1 MTGSM
6 PEGITATDL
15 VLTVTQMLRAKG
27 VVGKFVEFF
36 GSGLAHLPLADRATI
51 ANMAPEYGATC
62 GIFPIDKTVLD
73 YLYLTGRSQE
83 NIDLVEHYAK
93 AQGVFVDSSNQELQF
108 SEILELDLSKVV
120 AILSVSPYYNKPSQE
135 GLYQHYMALADA
147 APKPILLYNVP
158 GRTGRNMIA
167 ATTLRLASHPNI
179 AGIKEAVSELTQMI
193 AILKDRPS
201 DFLVVSGDDEMVMA
215 QMACGCDGVI
225 SVAANAFAKPFSDM
239 IRFAMA
245 GDFSMAKR
253 VNDLLV
259 EGYGYMFEENNPAG
273 IKAFM
278 FEQGLIENE
287 LRLPLLPVSAPL
299 QAKIHN
305 YLQRYISQ

>member
-1 MTGSM
+1 
-6 PEGITATDL
+6 
-15 VLTVTQMLRAKG
+15 MLRETLKG
-27 VVGKFVEFF
+27 TGVALITPFKKDKSIDFTALEN
-36 GSGLAHLPLADRATI
+36 LIDIQI
-51 ANMAPEYGATC
+51 AG
-62 GIFPIDKTVLD
+62 GLD
-73 YLYLTGRSQE
+73 YLVSLGTTGESVVLSDEEKMEVFNCTVNKVNGRVPIVIGIGGSDTAAVIKSFGKFDLT
-83 NIDLVEHYAK
+83 
-93 AQGVFVDSSNQELQF
+93 
-108 SEILELDLSKVV
+108 KVV
-120 AILSVSPYYNKPSQE
+120 AILSVTPYYNKPSQE
-135 GLYQHYMALADA
+135 GLFQHYVAIADA

-158 GRTGRNMIA
+158 GRTGRNMTA

-201 DFLVVSGDDEMVMA
+201 NFLVVSGDDEMVMA

-225 SVAANAFAKPFSDM
+225 SVAANAFPKPFSDM

-253 VNDLLV
+253 VNDLLS
-259 EGYGYMFEENNPAG
+259 EGYTYMFEENNPSG

-287 LRLPLLPVSAPL
+287 LRLPLVPVSAAL
-299 QAKIHN
+299 HAKIKN

>member
-1 MTGSM
+1 
-6 PEGITATDL
+6 
-15 VLTVTQMLRAKG
+15 MLRETLKG
-27 VVGKFVEFF
+27 TGVALVTPFKKDKSIDFTALEN
-36 GSGLAHLPLADRATI
+36 LIDIQI
-51 ANMAPEYGATC
+51 AG
-62 GIFPIDKTVLD
+62 GLD
-73 YLYLTGRSQE
+73 YLVTLGTTGESVVLSDE
-83 NIDLVEHYAK
+83 EKIE
-93 AQGVFVDSSNQELQF
+93 VFNCTVKKVNGRVPIVIGIGGNDTGAVIKSF
-108 SEILELDLSKVV
+108 GKFDLSKVV

-135 GLYQHYMALADA
+135 GLYQHYIALADA

-158 GRTGRNMIA
+158 GRTGRNMSA

-253 VNDLLV
+253 VNDLLA
-259 EGYGYMFEENNPAG
+259 EGYTYMFEENNPAG

-278 FEQGLIENE
+278 FEQGLIKNE
-287 LRLPLLPVSAPL
+287 LRLPLVPVSAPL

-305 YLQRYISQ
+305 YLQRYICQ

>member
-1 MTGSM
+1 
-6 PEGITATDL
+6 
-15 VLTVTQMLRAKG
+15 MLRETLKG
-27 VVGKFVEFF
+27 TGVALITPFKKDKSIDFAALEN
-36 GSGLAHLPLADRATI
+36 LIDIQI
-51 ANMAPEYGATC
+51 AG
-62 GIFPIDKTVLD
+62 GLD
-73 YLYLTGRSQE
+73 YLVCLGTTGESVVLSDEEKIEVFNCTVNKVNGRVPIVIGIGGSDTAAVIKSFSKFDLT
-83 NIDLVEHYAK
+83 
-93 AQGVFVDSSNQELQF
+93 
-108 SEILELDLSKVV
+108 KVV
-120 AILSVSPYYNKPSQE
+120 AILSVTPYYNKPSQE
-135 GLYQHYMALADA
+135 GLLQHYMALADA

-158 GRTGRNMIA
+158 GRTGRNLTS

-179 AGIKEAVSELTQMI
+179 AGIKEAAPDLVQMI

-225 SVAANAFAKPFSDM
+225 SVAANAFPKPFSDM
-239 IRFAMA
+239 IGFAMA

-253 VNDLLV
+253 VNDLLA
-259 EGYGYMFEENNPAG
+259 EGYTYMFEENNPAG

-287 LRLPLLPVSAPL
+287 LRLPLVSVSAPL

>member
-1 MTGSM
+1 
-6 PEGITATDL
+6 
-15 VLTVTQMLRAKG
+15 MLRETLKG
-27 VVGKFVEFF
+27 TGVALVTPFKKDKSIDFTALEN
-36 GSGLAHLPLADRATI
+36 LIDIQI
-51 ANMAPEYGATC
+51 AG
-62 GIFPIDKTVLD
+62 GLD
-73 YLYLTGRSQE
+73 YLVTLGTTGESVVLSDEEKIELFNCTVKKVNGRVPIVIGIGGNDTGAVIKSFGKFDLT
-83 NIDLVEHYAK
+83 
-93 AQGVFVDSSNQELQF
+93 
-108 SEILELDLSKVV
+108 KVV

-135 GLYQHYMALADA
+135 GLYQHYIALADA

-158 GRTGRNMIA
+158 GRTGRNMTA

-179 AGIKEAVSELTQMI
+179 AGIKEASPELAQMI
-193 AILKDRPS
+193 ALLKDRPS
-201 DFLVVSGDDEMVMA
+201 NFLVVSGDDEMVMA

-253 VNDLLV
+253 VNDLLA
-259 EGYGYMFEENNPAG
+259 EGYTYMFEENNPAG

-278 FEQGLIENE
+278 FEQGLIQNE
-287 LRLPLLPVSAPL
+287 LRLPLVPVSAPL

>member
-1 MTGSM
+1 
-6 PEGITATDL
+6 
-15 VLTVTQMLRAKG
+15 MLRETLKG
-27 VVGKFVEFF
+27 TGVALVTPFKKDKSIDFAALEN
-36 GSGLAHLPLADRATI
+36 LIDIQI
-51 ANMAPEYGATC
+51 AG
-62 GIFPIDKTVLD
+62 GLD
-73 YLYLTGRSQE
+73 YLVSLGTTGESVVLSDEEKIEVFNCTVNKVNGRVPIVIGIGGSDTAAVIKSFSKFDLT
-83 NIDLVEHYAK
+83 
-93 AQGVFVDSSNQELQF
+93 
-108 SEILELDLSKVV
+108 KVV
-120 AILSVSPYYNKPSQE
+120 AILSVTPYYNKPSQE
-135 GLYQHYMALADA
+135 GLFQHYVALADA

-158 GRTGRNMIA
+158 GRTGRNMTA
-167 ATTLRLASHPNI
+167 STTLRLASHPNI
-179 AGIKEAVSELTQMI
+179 AGIKEAGPEMAQMI

-201 DFLVVSGDDEMVMA
+201 NFLVVSGDDEMVMA

-225 SVAANAFAKPFSDM
+225 SVAANAFPKPFSDM

-259 EGYGYMFEENNPAG
+259 EGYAYMFEENNPSG

-287 LRLPLLPVSAPL
+287 LRLPLVPVSAAL
-299 QAKIHN
+299 HAKIKN

>member
-1 MTGSM
+1 
-6 PEGITATDL
+6 
-15 VLTVTQMLRAKG
+15 MLRETLKG
-27 VVGKFVEFF
+27 TGVALVTPFKKDKSIDFTALEN
-36 GSGLAHLPLADRATI
+36 LIDIQI
-51 ANMAPEYGATC
+51 AG
-62 GIFPIDKTVLD
+62 GLD
-73 YLYLTGRSQE
+73 YLVTLGTTGESVVLSDEEKIEVFNCTVKKVNGRVPIVIGIGGNDTAAVIKSFSKFDLTK
-83 NIDLVEHYAK
+83 I
-93 AQGVFVDSSNQELQF
+93 
-108 SEILELDLSKVV
+108 V

-135 GLYQHYMALADA
+135 GLFQHYVAIADA

-158 GRTGRNMIA
+158 GRTGRNMTA
-167 ATTLRLASHPNI
+167 VTTLRLASHPNI
-179 AGIKEAVSELTQMI
+179 AGIKEASPELTQMI

-201 DFLVVSGDDEMVMA
+201 NFLVVSGDDEMVMA

-253 VNDLLV
+253 VNDLLT
-259 EGYGYMFEENNPAG
+259 EGYTYMFEENNPSG

-287 LRLPLLPVSAPL
+287 LRLPLVPVSAPL
-299 QAKIHN
+299 QVKIHN

>member
-1 MTGSM
+1 
-6 PEGITATDL
+6 
-15 VLTVTQMLRAKG
+15 MLREILKG
-27 VVGKFVEFF
+27 TGVALVTPFKKDKSIDFTALEN
-36 GSGLAHLPLADRATI
+36 LIDIQI
-51 ANMAPEYGATC
+51 AG
-62 GIFPIDKTVLD
+62 GLD
-73 YLYLTGRSQE
+73 YLVTLGTTGESVVLSDE
-83 NIDLVEHYAK
+83 EKIE
-93 AQGVFVDSSNQELQF
+93 VFNCTVKKVNGRVPIVIGIGGNDTGAVIKSF
-108 SEILELDLSKVV
+108 GKFDLSKVV
-120 AILSVSPYYNKPSQE
+120 AILSVSPYYNKPTQE
-135 GLYQHYMALADA
+135 GLYQHYIALADA

-158 GRTGRNMIA
+158 GRTGRNMTA

-253 VNDLLV
+253 VNDLLA
-259 EGYGYMFEENNPAG
+259 EGYTYMFEENNPAG

-278 FEQGLIENE
+278 FEQGLIQNE
-287 LRLPLLPVSAPL
+287 LRLPLVPVSAPL
-299 QAKIHN
+299 QVKIHN

>member
-1 MTGSM
+1 
-6 PEGITATDL
+6 
-15 VLTVTQMLRAKG
+15 MLRETLKG
-27 VVGKFVEFF
+27 TGVALVTPFKKDKSIDFTSLEN
-36 GSGLAHLPLADRATI
+36 LIDIQI
-51 ANMAPEYGATC
+51 AG
-62 GIFPIDKTVLD
+62 GLD
-73 YLYLTGRSQE
+73 YLVTLGTTGESVVLSDE
-83 NIDLVEHYAK
+83 EKIE
-93 AQGVFVDSSNQELQF
+93 VFNCTVKKVNGRVPIVIGIGGNDTAAVIKSF
-108 SEILELDLSKVV
+108 IKFDLSKVV

-135 GLYQHYMALADA
+135 GLYQHYIALADA

-158 GRTGRNMIA
+158 GRTGRNMTA

-253 VNDLLV
+253 VNDLLA
-259 EGYGYMFEENNPAG
+259 EGYTYMFEENNPAG

-278 FEQGLIENE
+278 FEQGLIQNE
-287 LRLPLLPVSAPL
+287 LRLPLVPVSAPL